1 MRAFIQIRFLFLFPR
16 LETLV
21 MKDEHRNNSCVDEES
36 SSNRAQNPSNF
47 NLANIS
53 IKGWVNKATKCSES
67 IGNQEG
73 HKKYV
78 NLFLFFKQRVAE
90 VAI

>member
-1 MRAFIQIRFLFLFPR
+1 
-16 LETLV
+16 
-21 MKDEHRNNSCVDEES
+21 MKDEHRKNSCVDKER
-36 SSNRAQNPSNF
+36 SSNRAQNPSNL

-53 IKGWVNKATKCSES
+53 IKWWVNEATKCSES
-67 IGNQEG
+67 IGNEEG

-78 NLFLFFKQRVAE
+78 NLFLFFKQRVAK